1 MATQSPSREEIAK
14 KEIGITRITRAH
26 SRLLILGFVLGLFT
40 VPLVQSF
47 YDAHL
52 HQNSARK
59 LFTQTF
65 TVLTQENYLK
75 KSPLSRIFSRNNQF
89 LKELSEFETELENSS
104 FLRKLLLQTVQEF
117 MLLFLGQGNEKA
129 YLGQGNWLFY
139 VQDLQYQYAQGF
151 LDSAQL
157 KRRSTSVEVWEDP
170 IQPDP
175 LIAIIH
181 FQKELAKRNIE
192 LLLLPIPVKGVIY
205 PDRIVAHKTFS
216 SPVHNRSWN
225 EFMSRLEQAQVA
237 VFAADNFLYTYEK
250 ERLTPAYLRSDTHW
264 TPEAARLLAHKL
276 ATYLFENYDLAPG
289 TAVFN
294 KTLVEVT
301 NSGDIADMLHLG
313 PALLSRFSETV
324 SIEEIEG
331 HSQNQ
336 SQILFLGDSFSNIY
350 SSAAMGWGE
359 YGGLTEHLTYTLR
372 QELDVIVQNDSGAHA
387 TRLALSQ
394 DLLRGRDR
402 LVGKKLVIW
411 QFAVRELAFGDWKI
425 IPLELHAPEPSAFY
439 VATSGET
446 ITVTGTI
453 LEISDSPNPKEVPYK
468 DNIVTIHLADLEIQG
483 EKHKDQGAL
492 VYSLGMHNKVLT
504 NIAKKRRG
512 ERITLNLQ
520 DWFDREHEYSGI
532 RRSPL
537 NNDMVELEPPNWGE
551 LVDDEK

>member
-26 SRLLILGFVLGLFT
+26 SKMLILGFVLGLFT

-47 YDAHL
+47 YDTHL
-52 HQNSARK
+52 QQNSAGKR
-59 LFTQTF
+59 FTKTF
-65 TVLTQENYLK
+65 TVLTQEDYLN
-75 KSPLSRIFSRNNQF
+75 KSPLSQIFNRNTQF
-89 LKELSEFETELENSS
+89 LKELSEFETKLEESS

-129 YLGQGNWLFY
+129 YLGQDNWLFY
-139 VQDLQYQYAQGF
+139 VQDLQYQYSQGF

-157 KRRSTSVEVWEDP
+157 KRRSTSNEVWEAP

-175 LIAIIH
+175 HIAIIH
-181 FQKELAKRNIE
+181 FQQELAKRNIE

-225 EFMSRLEQAQVA
+225 EFMSRLEQAQVD
-237 VFAADNFLYTYEK
+237 VFSADNVLYTYEK
-250 ERLTPAYLRSDTHW
+250 EHLTPAYLRSDTHW
-264 TPEAARLLAHKL
+264 TADATRYVAHKL
-276 ATYLFENYDLAPG
+276 ATYLFEKYDLAPG
-289 TAVFN
+289 TAFFN
-294 KTLVEVT
+294 KTVVEVT
-301 NSGDIADMLHLG
+301 NRGDIADMLHLG
-313 PALLSRFSETV
+313 PTLLSHFTETV
-324 SIEEIEG
+324 SIEKIEG

-359 YGGLTEHLTYTLR
+359 YGGFTEHLAYALK

-387 TRLALSQ
+387 TRLALSK
-394 DLLRGRDR
+394 DLLRGSDR
-402 LVGKKLVIW
+402 LAGKKLVIW

-425 IPLELHAPEPSAFY
+425 IPLELRAPEPSAFY

-446 ITVTGTI
+446 IKVSGEI
-453 LEISDSPNPKEVPYK
+453 REISDSPNPQEVPYK
-468 DNIVTIHLADLEIQG
+468 DNIVTIHLADLEIKG
-483 EKHKDQGAL
+483 EKHKNQDAL
-492 VYSLGMHNKVLT
+492 VYSLGMRNKVLT
-504 NIAKKRRG
+504 DIAKKKRG